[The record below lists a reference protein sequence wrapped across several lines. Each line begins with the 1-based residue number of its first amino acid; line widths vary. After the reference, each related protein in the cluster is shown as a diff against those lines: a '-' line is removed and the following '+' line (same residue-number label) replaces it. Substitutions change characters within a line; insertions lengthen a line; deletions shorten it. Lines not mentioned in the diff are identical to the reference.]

1 MKIHTLTT
9 LTGGI
14 SFREDTGEV
23 TDIYSPYHTD
33 VFCVD
38 VDSVRHLLG
47 EGPTNVDI
55 RHARYWRVSDA
66 GGITEPYRRGA
77 V

>member
-38 VDSVRHLLG
+38 VT
-47 EGPTNVDI
+47 PFDI
-55 RHARYWRVSDA
+55 Y
-66 GGITEPYRRGA
+66 
-77 V
+77 